1 MTDDKITLDR
11 KILRALSSDT
21 RIPKSAEERERDDS
35 SIQK

>member
-21 RIPKSAEERERDDS
+21 RILKSAEERERDDG